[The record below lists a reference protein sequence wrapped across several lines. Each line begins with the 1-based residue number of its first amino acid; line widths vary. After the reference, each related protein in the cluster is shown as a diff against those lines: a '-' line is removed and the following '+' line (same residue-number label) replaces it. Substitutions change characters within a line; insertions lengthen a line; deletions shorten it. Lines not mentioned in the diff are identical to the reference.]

1 MAELDLEHL
10 RDAVL
15 DGRRGADR
23 PASRRRQVFVD
34 PNGRVVIGDG
44 VDDGERRMLSEVHLA
59 VFA

>member
-1 MAELDLEHL
+1 MAKLDLEHL

-15 DGRRGADR
+15 DGRRGGQR
-23 PASRRRQVFVD
+23 PAARRRQVFVD

-44 VDDGERRMLSEVHLA
+44 VDDGEGRMLSEVHLA

>member
-1 MAELDLEHL
+1 MVKLDLEGL

-15 DGRRGADR
+15 DGRRGGQR
-23 PASRRRQVFVD
+23 PAARRRQVFVD

-44 VDDGERRMLSEVHLA
+44 PDDGEQRMLSEVHLA